1 LARSDCFAFAISKS
15 ARVKNSNDIILRI
28 LSFIS
33 KGISANLSFAGI
45 FTLQMI
51 SPYCA
56 SKFKARREM
65 PDQEYV
71 TFMRSHFYFKLGDES
86 GIGHVMW

>member
-1 LARSDCFAFAISKS
+1 MQIQYTVGFVAG
-15 ARVKNSNDIILRI
+15 
-28 LSFIS
+28 SF
-33 KGISANLSFAGI
+33 

-56 SKFKARREM
+56 GKFKARREM

>member
-1 LARSDCFAFAISKS
+1 MFTLEGVQHFTCRSSWAA
-15 ARVKNSNDIILRI
+15 
-28 LSFIS
+28 
-33 KGISANLSFAGI
+33 FAGI